1 MAKRK
6 KAWTDTLASVAS
18 GQMGMFKD
26 ESKLRV
32 AVLQLRGTKSVVQS
46 ARTVQW
52 SSYGLSMVL
61 DELNINV
68 EKCTPANMHE
78 YDVVLYSITSPVDQ
92 LSMVQEMPTIKHNS
106 LFKPHTRVIVGGQGS
121 YPVWALRDIVDRVHF
136 GRADGVAKQV
146 CLTQDI
152 TPFQFDSAKDY
163 EIEKNYLLRGN
174 AAMGDMESSV
184 GCKQG
189 CTFCQYTYTREI
201 IGQKQNSSYNAGKQG
216 HTVAEDT
223 FATIDLSKPGR
234 KTTALDGW
242 SQETRQ
248 RIRKGVTDNYIIK
261 RLRNVTESIVGTIN
275 MKVFQIV
282 GYPWETPES
291 INKDIE
297 RMREI
302 LAEADAPTK
311 QSGRV
316 LIMFLN
322 TPFSPEPLTP
332 MENDL
337 ANIYVNWREVIFG
350 SGRVTGRNVYKGR
363 NIEAFI
369 LPQMSGSLTL
379 LKRVAVNRGASVD
392 QLLALNKCKTIDDGM
407 SVVPGI
413 WEPEAGKR
421 VSDYL
426 SMGFALPKYKLEMFN
441 KYESQE
447 RGLTLP
453 APDGGDSAPS
463 QALSKPDMFSTI
475 EHEPTPAPRR

>member
-1 MAKRK
+1 MASKK
-6 KAWTDTLASVAS
+6 NKAWTGTLSSVQS
-18 GQMGMFKD
+18 GQMGLFKD
-26 ESKLRV
+26 ESNLRV

-61 DELNINV
+61 DELNINI

-92 LSMVQEMPTIKHNS
+92 LSMVAEMPTIKHNS
-106 LFKPHTRVIVGGQGS
+106 IFRAKTRVIVGGQGA
-121 YPVWALRDIVDRVHF
+121 YPVWALREIVDRVHF
-136 GRADGVAKQV
+136 GRAEGVAKQV
-146 CLTQDI
+146 CLTNDI
-152 TPFQFDSAKDY
+152 TPFQYDPARDL
-163 EIEKNYLLRGN
+163 EIEKKYLLRGN
-174 AAMGDMESSV
+174 TAMGDMEGSV

-201 IGQKQNSSYNAGKQG
+201 VGQKQNASYNAGKQG

-261 RLRNVTESIVGTIN
+261 RLRNVTESINGTIN

-291 INKDIE
+291 IEKDIQ

-337 ANIYVNWREVIFG
+337 ANIYINWREVIVG
-350 SGRVTGRNVYKGR
+350 GGKATGRNVYKGR

-369 LPQMSGSLTL
+369 LPQISGSLTL
-379 LKRVAVNRGASVD
+379 LKRVAVNRGASAD
-392 QLLALNKCKTIDDGM
+392 QLRALNKCKTIDEGM

-413 WEPEAGKR
+413 WEPGAGKR

-426 SMGFALPKYKLEMFN
+426 STGFALPKYKSEMFN
-441 KYESQE
+441 KYKSQE
-447 RGLTLP
+447 RGLTP
-453 APDGGDSAPS
+453 REPDKGDSPDL
-463 QALSKPDMFSTI
+463 QALSTLGAGSTLGDLS
-475 EHEPTPAPRR
+475 

>member
-1 MAKRK
+1 MANKK
-6 KAWTDTLASVAS
+6 KAWTGTLSSVES
-18 GQMGMFKD
+18 GQMGLFKD
-26 ESKLRV
+26 ESRLRV
-32 AVLQLRGTKSVVQS
+32 AVLQLRGTKSLVQS

-68 EKCTPANMHE
+68 AKCTPANMHE

-92 LSMVQEMPTIKHNS
+92 LSMVQEMPIIKHNS
-106 LFKPHTRVIVGGQGS
+106 LFKSKTRVIVGGQGA

-136 GRADGVAKQV
+136 GRAEGVAKQV
-146 CLTQDI
+146 CLTNDI
-152 TPFQFDSAKDY
+152 TPFQYDPAKDY
-163 EIEKNYLLRGN
+163 EIAKKYLLRGN
-174 AAMGDMESSV
+174 TAMGDMEGSV

-201 IGQKQNSSYNAGKQG
+201 VGQKRNSSYNAGKQG

-248 RIRKGVTDNYIIK
+248 RIRKGVTDNYIVK
-261 RLRNVTESIVGTIN
+261 RLRNVTESINGTIN

-297 RMREI
+297 HMREI

-337 ANIYVNWREVIFG
+337 ANINVNWREVIVG
-350 SGRVTGRNVYKGR
+350 GGAANGRNVYKGR

-369 LPQMSGSLTL
+369 LPQISGSLTL
-379 LKRVAVNRGASVD
+379 LKRVAVNRGASVE
-392 QLLALNKCKTIDDGM
+392 QLLSLNKCKTIDEGKL
-407 SVVPGI
+407 VVPGI

-426 SMGFALPKYKLEMFN
+426 STGFDLPRYKLDMFT
-441 KYESQE
+441 KYPEQE
-447 RGLTLP
+447 RGLTSRE
-453 APDGGDSAPS
+453 PDKRDSSPY
-463 QALSKPDMFSTI
+463 QAF
-475 EHEPTPAPRR
+475 PTPENLSDLEGLS